1 MLSEDVT
8 ISFYSAFRWKPHLVQ
23 KLKLNV
29 TISNEETK
37 LLSYGRIILE
47 NPRTVFFFKVTSL
60 ENKTKF
66 NHPDIHKA
74 KKYLRWKKLTYA
86 GTNIK
91 EAVIA

>member
-1 MLSEDVT
+1 MSKTSEILSEHVT
-8 ISFYSAFRWKPHLVQ
+8 ISFYLAFHWKPHLVQ

-37 LLSYGRIILE
+37 LLSYSRIIFLE
-47 NPRTVFFFKVTSL
+47 NPRTDFFFEVTSL

-74 KKYLRWKKLTYA
+74 KKYLR
-86 GTNIK
+86 
-91 EAVIA
+91 